1 MPATVSVDV
10 RSEPR
15 APEASPPPR
24 RRARKR
30 EAPRRWVREVQG
42 IASMTAGVFLLVALV
57 VFDPAVAPAEQPS
70 MVGPVGIWLAWAS
83 FRAFGY
89 AAFLFPLAAGVW
101 GASAFLRPLA
111 ARGWVPVAG
120 LLLLLLAATGLFQ
133 QATDSFAATR
143 VTRGG
148 IVQAGGFTGWT
159 TAAALHAT
167 IGNAGAWLL
176 LLTAV
181 PVGALLVTQTSYAAV
196 TRLLSA
202 RLARLRKRRAALRL
216 LPAAK
221 AAAGLPGVAE
231 AAMAA
236 GEPLLP
242 TIVEPARPKSTLMEK
257 GLSWQETFDFG
268 NGGAEAFQLPP
279 VGLLQAPSAT
289 ELKRT
294 RVELQ
299 DNAET
304 LRRKLADFEVDGRI
318 VQVSPG
324 PIITSYE
331 FEPAAGVK
339 VAQVVNLADDLALAL
354 KAASVRIVGPIPGR
368 GTVAVE
374 VPNDEWAT
382 VYLREIF
389 VSAEFAESK
398 GKLPLALGKDVN
410 GMPVVAD
417 LTAMPHL
424 LVAGA
429 TGSGKSVGLNSMIC
443 SILYKATPADVR
455 FLMVDPKRLEL
466 SVYEGIPHLLS
477 PVVTDAKEAAA
488 RLRWIVGK
496 MDERYRALQLK
507 QVRNI
512 EG

>member
-1 MPATVSVDV
+1 MPATGSAGV

-42 IASMTAGVFLLVALV
+42 IASMTVGVFLLVALA

-70 MVGPVGIWLAWAS
+70 MVGPVGIWLAWAC

-111 ARGWVPVAG
+111 ARGWVPVGG
-120 LLLLLLAATGLFQ
+120 LLLLLLAATGLLQ

-231 AAMAA
+231 AAMSA
-236 GEPLLP
+236 GEPLLL
-242 TIVEPARPKSTLMEK
+242 TIV
-257 GLSWQETFDFG
+257 
-268 NGGAEAFQLPP
+268 
-279 VGLLQAPSAT
+279 
-289 ELKRT
+289 
-294 RVELQ
+294 
-299 DNAET
+299 
-304 LRRKLADFEVDGRI
+304 
-318 VQVSPG
+318 
-324 PIITSYE
+324 
-331 FEPAAGVK
+331 
-339 VAQVVNLADDLALAL
+339 
-354 KAASVRIVGPIPGR
+354 
-368 GTVAVE
+368 
-374 VPNDEWAT
+374 
-382 VYLREIF
+382 
-389 VSAEFAESK
+389 
-398 GKLPLALGKDVN
+398 
-410 GMPVVAD
+410 
-417 LTAMPHL
+417 
-424 LVAGA
+424 
-429 TGSGKSVGLNSMIC
+429 
-443 SILYKATPADVR
+443 
-455 FLMVDPKRLEL
+455 
-466 SVYEGIPHLLS
+466 
-477 PVVTDAKEAAA
+477 
-488 RLRWIVGK
+488 
-496 MDERYRALQLK
+496 
-507 QVRNI
+507 
-512 EG
+512 